1 MRASKEFRL
10 NNNSYLIINSGSS
23 SLKFS
28 LFIGDNSE
36 ADLTGIAERLATE
49 QAEISW
55 KYQGQK
61 SEVKL
66 ADADHAQVLK
76 KLFAVLSELNLFD
89 SLTAIGHRV
98 VHGGEY
104 FKESAL
110 ITPNVLNKIEACSA
124 LAPLHNPAAITG
136 IKAVTEQL
144 PDIPQVA
151 VFDTAFHQTM
161 PAHAYL
167 YGLPYE
173 LYQSQGI
180 RKYGFHGTS
189 HQYVANK
196 AVEILGLDKADSGVI
211 TAHLGNGC
219 SISAVQNGLSVD
231 TSMGFT
237 PLEGVMMGTRSGDI
251 DPSIHQFLAN
261 KLKLSLTEITD
272 LLNKRSGLLGISGS
286 SNDMRTL
293 SAQAANGDKQAEL
306 AIEVFAY
313 RLAKSIASMLAGLSR
328 FDALVFTGGIGE
340 NSFLVRGKVL
350 NHLAVLGFELDEKLN
365 NKGGDELGLVT
376 TQASRKA
383 IIVQTQEEW
392 VIAQDTIRLTQ
403 PA

>member
-1 MRASKEFRL
+1 M
-10 NNNSYLIINSGSS
+10 NNKSYLIINSGSS
-23 SLKFS
+23 SLKFC
-28 LFIGDNSE
+28 LFIGDKAQ
-36 ADLTGIAERLATE
+36 ADLTGIAERLSTA

-55 KYQGQK
+55 QYQGEK
-61 SEVKL
+61 SQVSLGE
-66 ADADHAQVLK
+66 ADHALALK
-76 KLFAVLSELNLFD
+76 KLFSVLTELNLFD
-89 SLTAIGHRV
+89 SLSAIGHRV

-110 ITPNVLNKIEACSA
+110 ITPSVLNKIEACSA
-124 LAPLHNPAAITG
+124 LAPLHNPAAIVG
-136 IKAVTEQL
+136 INAVAEQL
-144 PDIPQVA
+144 PDIAQVA

-161 PAHAYL
+161 PEHSFL

-173 LYQSQGI
+173 LYESQGI

-189 HQYVANK
+189 HQYVAGK
-196 AVEILGLDKADSGVI
+196 AIEVLGLDKNNSGVI

-251 DPSIHQFLAN
+251 DPSIHQFLAD
-261 KLKLSLTEITD
+261 KLNLSLKEITD
-272 LLNKRSGLLGISGS
+272 MLNKRSGLLGLSGS

-293 SAQAANGDKQAEL
+293 SAKAADGDKQAAL

-313 RLAKSIASMLAGLSR
+313 RLAKSIASMVVGLNR

-340 NSFLVRGKVL
+340 NSFLVRGKVI
-350 NHLAVLGFELDEKLN
+350 NHLAVLGFELDQNLN
-365 NKGGDELGLVT
+365 NQGGDTFGIIT
-376 TQASRKA
+376 TPDSRKA

-392 VIAQDTIRLTQ
+392 VIAQDTIRLTAQ
-403 PA
+403 A

>member
-1 MRASKEFRL
+1 MAQEFRL

-23 SLKFS
+23 SVKFS
-28 LFIGDNSE
+28 LYIANQ
-36 ADLTGIAERLATE
+36 AQATLTGIAERLSTE
-49 QAEISW
+49 QAKMSW
-55 KYQGQK
+55 TFENNKQ
-61 SEVKL
+61 ELEL
-66 ADADHAQVLK
+66 AGADHRQVLQN
-76 KLFAVLSELNLFD
+76 LFKILSELNLFK
-89 SLTAIGHRV
+89 SLSAIGHRV

-104 FKESAL
+104 FKASAV
-110 ITPNVLNKIEACSA
+110 ITPAVLTKIEACSA
-124 LAPLHNPAAITG
+124 LAPLHNPAAVIG
-136 IKAVTEQL
+136 IQAVLEQL

-161 PAHAYL
+161 PEHAFL

-173 LYQSQGI
+173 LYESQGI

-189 HQYVANK
+189 HQYVANQAITK
-196 AVEILGLDKADSGVI
+196 LGLDKNNHGVI

-219 SISAVQNGLSVD
+219 SICAVQNGESVD

-261 KLKLSLTEITD
+261 KLNLPLTEITNI
-272 LLNKRSGLLGISGS
+272 LNKRSGLLGLSGS

-293 SAQAANGDKQAEL
+293 SAKANEGDKQAAL

-313 RLAKSIASMLAGLSR
+313 RLAKSIASMISGLSR
-328 FDALVFTGGIGE
+328 LDALVFTGGIGE
-340 NSFLVRGKVL
+340 NSFLVRAKVL
-350 NHLAVLGFELDEKLN
+350 GHLSVLGFELDAQLN
-365 NKGGDELGLVT
+365 NQGGDDLGLIT
-376 TQASRKA
+376 KTNSRQA
-383 IIVQTQEEW
+383 IIIHTQEEW

-403 PA
+403 TEA